1 MKKFS
6 IVHPFFE
13 FMGSLGDWMILNV
26 LFVVTC
32 LPVITIGTSLTAIYQ
47 VSLRRIRKESRYAAK
62 EYIQAFRQEWKDS
75 TKLWM
80 IFLCTGGIL
89 LFDVLYGKNLPGIW
103 NIAIGCLVV
112 LWMFSFTYAF
122 PLQARF
128 KNSIKNTIINA
139 FYLAF
144 RNLPVTLLMASAGEA
159 AEAVEYTGCEDP
171 KHNGEYSNSWY
182 SYAWMTARKLNAEIH
197 DIAQGGIALMDGT
210 GWFHAPDYI
219 GMETAWDKIRY
230 NPELGKTLDW
240 DFGKYDPQL
249 IIVAIGQNDS
259 NPEDYMKEDFHGE
272 KAVKWRRH
280 YKGFLNQL
288 RTIYPSA
295 YIVCCTTLLRHDKAW
310 DQAIGQAVEELQDER
325 ITQYLFGRNGDG
337 TPGHLRIAEAEEM
350 ADELAAYIEDLN
362 IEGWE

>member
-1 MKKFS
+1 MHVKNCKKRREVVFLKKFS
-6 IVHPFFE
+6 IEHPFFE

-62 EYIQAFRQEWKDS
+62 EYIQAFRQEWKGS

-89 LFDVLYGKNLPGIW
+89 PFDVLYGKNLPGVL

-144 RNLPVTLLMASAGEA
+144 RNLPVTLLMAALNCIPVICAALGEFVVMA
-159 AEAVEYTGCEDP
+159 SMPVFC
-171 KHNGEYSNSWY
+171 
-182 SYAWMTARKLNAEIH
+182 I
-197 DIAQGGIALMDGT
+197 
-210 GWFHAPDYI
+210 I
-219 GMETAWDKIRY
+219 GFA
-230 NPELGKTLDW
+230 
-240 DFGKYDPQL
+240 L
-249 IIVAIGQNDS
+249 IIWLNS
-259 NPEDYMKEDFHGE
+259 L
-272 KAVKWRRH
+272 
-280 YKGFLNQL
+280 FL
-288 RTIYPSA
+288 TVIFDKFIY
-295 YIVCCTTLLRHDKAW
+295 
-310 DQAIGQAVEELQDER
+310 
-325 ITQYLFGRNGDG
+325 DG
-337 TPGHLRIAEAEEM
+337 GKNRV
-350 ADELAAYIEDLN
+350 
-362 IEGWE
+362 G

>member
-1 MKKFS
+1 MEERIVWVKMNDERLSYSGRIDWSEGECPVFIYPCTWVKLRFTGDQLKLHIENHQAYWDNYMGCILDGKQLSLALPKEGRGVLTVPVEQEEKTEHEALIFKRQDACHEVKFFG
-6 IVHPFFE
+6 IELADGARVFKTPE
-13 FMGSLGDWMILNV
+13 K
-26 LFVVTC
+26 
-32 LPVITIGTSLTAIYQ
+32 PA
-47 VSLRRIRKESRYAAK
+47 RRIEVYG
-62 EYIQAFRQEWKDS
+62 DS
-75 TKLWM
+75 
-80 IFLCTGGIL
+80 
-89 LFDVLYGKNLPGIW
+89 V
-103 NIAIGCLVV
+103 
-112 LWMFSFTYAF
+112 
-122 PLQARF
+122 
-128 KNSIKNTIINA
+128 
-139 FYLAF
+139 
-144 RNLPVTLLMASAGEA
+144 SAGEVS
-159 AEAVEYTGCEDP
+159 EAVEYTGCEDP

-272 KAVKWRRH
+272 KAEKWRRH